1 MPSPLMPNAEAA
13 NREIATMTLG
23 LRTRVYSRAGNTFYR
38 DNTYSGARGSLWET
52 APMLA
57 ALSDPGAYHL
67 FKDDFD
73 DLNVVATTGR
83 WVVVKDGAVVGSVL
97 DRAGGWAQIITDAND
112 NDEFYLAT
120 IGEGWLFAAGKPM
133 WFEARIELTE
143 AATNASNIIV
153 GATDANGADALLNN
167 GAGPAASYSGA
178 VWFKVDGS
186 LAWQFETSN
195 AGTQV
200 TNATAG
206 TMVSGTAYRLGFIFD
221 PADGTTGSITPYLD
235 GMAGT
240 AHAITL
246 ASLTEMNLLIGVKT
260 GGARAETLK
269 FDFVQALQ
277 VR

>member
-1 MPSPLMPNAEAA
+1 MAVS
-13 NREIATMTLG
+13 
-23 LRTRVYSRAGNTFYR
+23 LRTRGYTRNGNAYFR
-38 DNTYSGARGSLWET
+38 DNIYSGTRGASLWET
-52 APMLA
+52 APILP
-57 ALSDPGAYHL
+57 ALSDPGFYHY
-67 FKDDFD
+67 FRDDFD
-73 DLNVVATTGR
+73 ELNVVATTGR
-83 WVVVKDGAVVGSVL
+83 YVVVKDGAVAGSVL
-97 DRAGGWAQIITDAND
+97 DRAGGWAQIITDVND
-112 NDEFYLAT
+112 NDEFYLAS
-120 IGEGWLFAAGKPM
+120 IGEAWLFAAGKPL
-133 WFEARIELTE
+133 WFEAKVELTE

-153 GATDANGADALLNN
+153 GVTDANGANALLDN
-167 GAGPAASYSGA
+167 GGGPAASYSGA

-221 PADGTTGSITPYLD
+221 PGDGTTGNVTPYLD
-235 GMAGT
+235 GVAGT
-240 AHAITL
+240 AHNITL

-269 FDFVQALQ
+269 CDYMQALQ